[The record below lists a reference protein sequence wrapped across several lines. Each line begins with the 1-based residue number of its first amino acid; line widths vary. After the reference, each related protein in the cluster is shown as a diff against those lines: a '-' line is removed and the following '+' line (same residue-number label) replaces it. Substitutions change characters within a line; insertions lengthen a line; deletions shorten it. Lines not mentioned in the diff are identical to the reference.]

1 MSPQHPAR
9 QGENCNNPHSNNSVI
24 QRLAAN
30 RIQSRQAENDTDE
43 ANPCHRNK
51 GYGSGKH
58 AQVER
63 PLSRVE
69 LAGIDEP
76 DEDRDSVRDVEP
88 NCCDAGCGSKGDRAS
103 ERGQRKT
110 EGEEGGEPDGADGG
124 AELVVDFVEEV
135 WLLAVSMR
143 LVGLKGKENA
153 RFHHHARRQTS
164 FGSSRS

>member
-9 QGENCNNPHSNNSVI
+9 QGENSNNPHGNNSVI
-24 QRLAAN
+24 QRLAAY

-43 ANPCHRNK
+43 ANPSHRNK
-51 GYGSGKH
+51 SNGSGKH

-69 LAGIDEP
+69 LAGIDKP
-76 DEDRDSVRDVEP
+76 DEDRDSVRDIEP
-88 NCCDAGCGSKGDRAS
+88 DCCDTGCGSKGDRTS
-103 ERGQRKT
+103 EGGQRKT
-110 EGEEGGEPDGADGG
+110 EGEEGGEPNGADRG

-143 LVGLKGKENA
+143 LAGLKGKENA
-153 RFHHHARRQTS
+153 RFRHHARRQTS
-164 FGSSRS
+164 FGSWRS